1 MTTTAAAERLVI
13 RGGTPL
19 HGRVAVSGSKNAA
32 LYALAAALLTSE
44 PVELRNVPQ
53 IADIGEMAALLRDL
67 GAAVTI
73 DGTTV
78 TIEACELTKTVA
90 DAERVAALR
99 ASFLVMGPLLARLG
113 EAACPPP
120 GGDVIGS
127 RPLDVHFAGFKA
139 LGATVTR
146 EGAAYVARSP
156 RLVGTRVFFDY
167 PSVLGTV
174 NVIFAATL
182 AEGTTTI
189 LNAAA
194 EPEVE
199 MACDLL
205 IAMGARITGGGNN
218 TVYVEG
224 VDELHGAEFTV
235 IPDRIE
241 AGTYLL
247 MGVATGGDVE
257 VVGAVPEHLD
267 SLVAKLREMSV
278 RVEPCPGGLR
288 VSPTGPLQAV
298 QLQAVPYPG
307 FATDLH
313 SPMGATL
320 TQARGVSIIH
330 ERVYDNRMNYV
341 GELRSMGA
349 RITTAGQSVMIEGP
363 TRLVGT
369 SVRAHDVR
377 AGAAVVIAGLC
388 AESETV
394 IRDIGHIDRGY
405 ADLDKRLQAL
415 GADVSRR

>member
-1 MTTTAAAERLVI
+1 MTGAAERLVI

-19 HGRVAVSGSKNAA
+19 KGRVTVSGSKNAA
-32 LYALAAALLTSE
+32 LYALAAALLTAE
-44 PVELRNVPQ
+44 PVVLRNVPE
-53 IADIGEMAALLRDL
+53 IADIGEMAEVLRDL
-67 GAAVTI
+67 GARVEI

-78 TIEACELTKTVA
+78 SIEACELTKTFA

-99 ASFLVMGPLLARLG
+99 ASFLVMGPLLGRLG

-127 RPLDVHFAGFKA
+127 RPLDVHFAGFRG
-139 LGATVTR
+139 LGAEVTR
-146 EGAAYVARSP
+146 EGPAYVARSP
-156 RLVGTRVFFDY
+156 KLKGARIFFDY

-182 AEGTTTI
+182 AEGVTTI
-189 LNAAA
+189 INAAA

-205 IAMGARITGGGNN
+205 NAMGARVRNGGNN
-218 TVYVEG
+218 TVTIEG
-224 VDELHGAEFTV
+224 VDELHGADFTI

-247 MGVATGGDVE
+247 AGVATGGDVD
-257 VVGAVPEHLD
+257 VLGAVPEHLD
-267 SLVAKLREMSV
+267 ALVAKFREMSV
-278 RVEPCPGGLR
+278 RVDPCEGGLR
-288 VSPTGPLQAV
+288 VRPDGPMQAV
-298 QLQAVPYPG
+298 QMQAVPYPG

-313 SPMGATL
+313 APFAAAL
-320 TQARGVSIIH
+320 TQAHGVSIIH
-330 ERVYDNRMNYV
+330 ERVYDNSMNYV
-341 GELRSMGA
+341 AELRLMGA
-349 RITTAGQSVMIEGP
+349 RLTTGGQSVMIEGP
-363 TRLVGT
+363 APLVGT
-369 SVRAHDVR
+369 PVRAHDVR

-388 AESETV
+388 ADGETV

-405 ADLDKRLQAL
+405 ADLDVRLRAL

>member
-1 MTTTAAAERLVI
+1 MTTATAQRLVI

-19 HGRVAVSGSKNAA
+19 RGRVAVSGSKNAA
-32 LYALAAALLTSE
+32 LYALAAALLTAE
-44 PVELRNVPQ
+44 PVVLRNVPQ
-53 IADIGEMAALLRDL
+53 IADIGEMAEVLRDL
-67 GAAVTI
+67 GATVGI

-78 TIEACELTKTVA
+78 SIEARELTKTVA

-139 LGATVTR
+139 LGAAVTR

-156 RLVGTRVFFDY
+156 RLQGTRIFFDY

-182 AEGTTTI
+182 AQGTTTI
-189 LNAAA
+189 INAAA

-205 IAMGARITGGGNN
+205 NAMGARITDGGNN
-218 TVYVEG
+218 TVHIEG
-224 VDELHGAEFTV
+224 VERLHGADFSI

-247 MGVATGGDVE
+247 MGVATLGDVE

-278 RVEPCPGGLR
+278 RVDPFEGGLR
-288 VSPTGPLQAV
+288 VRPDGPLQAV

-313 SPMGATL
+313 SPMGAAL
-320 TQARGVSIIH
+320 TQAHGVSVIH

-363 TRLVGT
+363 SPLVGT
-369 SVRAHDVR
+369 AVRAHDVR

-388 AESETV
+388 AEGETV

>member
-1 MTTTAAAERLVI
+1 MTTTTAQRLVI

-19 HGRVAVSGSKNAA
+19 RGRVAVSGSKNAA
-32 LYALAAALLTSE
+32 LYALAAALLTAE
-44 PVELRNVPQ
+44 PVVLRNVPE
-53 IADIGEMAALLRDL
+53 IADIGEMAEVLRDL
-67 GAAVTI
+67 GAAVSI

-78 TIEACELTKTVA
+78 SIEARELTKTVA

-139 LGATVTR
+139 LGAAVTR

-156 RLVGTRVFFDY
+156 RLRGTRIFFDY

-174 NVIFAATL
+174 NVIFAAAL

-189 LNAAA
+189 INAAA

-205 IAMGARITGGGNN
+205 NAMGARITDGGNN
-218 TVYVEG
+218 TVHIEG
-224 VDELHGAEFTV
+224 VERLHGADFSI

-247 MGVATGGDVE
+247 MGVATLGDVE

-278 RVEPCPGGLR
+278 RVDPCEGGLR
-288 VSPTGPLQAV
+288 VRPDGPLQAV

-313 SPMGATL
+313 SPMGAAL
-320 TQARGVSIIH
+320 TQAHGVSVIH

-363 TRLVGT
+363 SALVGT
-369 SVRAHDVR
+369 AVRAHDVR

-388 AESETV
+388 AEGETV

-405 ADLDKRLQAL
+405 ADLDVRLQAL

>member
-1 MTTTAAAERLVI
+1 M
-13 RGGTPL
+13 
-19 HGRVAVSGSKNAA
+19 SGSKNAA
-32 LYALAAALLTSE
+32 LYALAAALLTAD
-44 PVELRNVPQ
+44 PVVLRNVPE
-53 IADIGEMAALLRDL
+53 IADIGEMAEVLRDL
-67 GAAVTI
+67 GAAVSI

-78 TIEACELTKTVA
+78 SIEARELTKTVA

-139 LGATVTR
+139 LGAAVTR

-156 RLVGTRVFFDY
+156 RLTGTRIFFDY

-182 AEGTTTI
+182 AQGTTTI
-189 LNAAA
+189 INAAA

-205 IAMGARITGGGNN
+205 NAMGARITGGGNN
-218 TVYVEG
+218 TVCVEG
-224 VDELHGAEFTV
+224 VDDLHGADFSI

-247 MGVATGGDVE
+247 MGVATLGDVE
-257 VVGAVPEHLD
+257 VVGGVPEHLD

-278 RVEPCPGGLR
+278 RVDPFEGGLR
-288 VSPTGPLQAV
+288 VRPDGPLQAV

-313 SPMGATL
+313 SPMGAAL
-320 TQARGVSIIH
+320 TQAHGVSVIH

-363 TRLVGT
+363 SPLVGT
-369 SVRAHDVR
+369 AVRAHDVR

-388 AESETV
+388 AEGETV